1 MKSFL
6 RYLPRQ
12 HGYIQAQVAV
22 AVQAPACPGV
32 GAQNLCRVIRCQAAA
47 LFLAYTTV
55 SLWVLRKV
63 SDRYSLGTRKITL

>member
-1 MKSFL
+1 MKFFL

-32 GAQNLCRVIRCQAAA
+32 GAQNLCRVIHALSLPGKVAPKSAAA
-47 LFLAYTTV
+47 AIAQTV
-55 SLWVLRKV
+55 RHMLEREGL
-63 SDRYSLGTRKITL
+63 I